1 MPLNEGVDLKHEV
14 SQGQTFRSISCN
26 INIRRMSLS
35 FSHLLWELNTCP
47 AAEADRNLSF
57 HPCFEIPL
65 PSILANS
72 VPAGEN
78 CVQWV
83 SDLQQRCCRNRE
95 WEAEAAAVECT
106 LELPA
111 WVKIYC
117 KNSLF
122 PSPTYLLFG
131 ALLRAC
137 NNTEKHVELSVCG
150 RHGERSCLKK

>member
-83 SDLQQRCCRNRE
+83 SDLQQRCCRNRGKQRLLQ
-95 WEAEAAAVECT
+95 WSAHWSCLLGLRFTVRIAFFPHQHTCY
-106 LELPA
+106 LELCFMH
-111 WVKIYC
+111 VITQ
-117 KNSLF
+117 KN
-122 PSPTYLLFG
+122 T
-131 ALLRAC
+131 
-137 NNTEKHVELSVCG
+137 LS
-150 RHGERSCLKK
+150 